1 MWKRDAIRQQSRQVA
16 IARSRRARARSAVLF
31 SLPLRDFVQHG
42 KSHRGERIAALNL
55 HYRRLRRPET

>member
-1 MWKRDAIRQQSRQVA
+1 MI
-16 IARSRRARARSAVLF
+16 RSRSRLLAHVTRARARSAVLF